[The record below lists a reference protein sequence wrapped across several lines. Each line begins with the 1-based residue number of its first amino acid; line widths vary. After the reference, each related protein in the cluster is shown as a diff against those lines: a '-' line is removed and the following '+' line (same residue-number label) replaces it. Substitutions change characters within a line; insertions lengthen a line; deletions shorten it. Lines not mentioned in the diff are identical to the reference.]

1 LHLGSLDAFARLHHT
16 AEIVIV
22 SHSSHDSSAAA
33 RGEQR
38 EKRPGRLAARV
49 AGFAAFASLALH
61 AASLQAQSVSAR
73 AGIDS
78 ADRADSAA
86 LGVDTILSLEEA
98 LDRARHVSP
107 DVARQNGAVRSAR
120 SGEHV
125 ALGSYLPTL
134 SLESGA
140 ARAGAAVAAAPITPT
155 YAGNAYS
162 AGLIASINV
171 YTGGRLGAERKQAR
185 AEREAAEANLVAT
198 NYDLRF
204 TVDTTFLGV
213 LRAEALARVAQA
225 RLIRAKGA
233 ERDAASRL
241 AAGTTTRSDDLRA
254 ALEVMS
260 AEQALL
266 EARSA
271 HVSASVAL
279 GRLTG
284 LGGRVGAREDDSS
297 VVRPLSVPEDSVLAE
312 IERTSPDV
320 KAAEA
325 TAAATSAGVS
335 SAKSHYQPYISAAGG
350 YSYLRQ
356 QPELLNDGGTWV
368 ARIGLSYP
376 LFDGFVRGDEVTRA
390 RADEETARVSNLDTH
405 RFVRASAIRLLTN
418 LAVERRRMT
427 LSEQAVAL
435 AREDLRVQD
444 ARYREGA
451 TTQLERLTSE
461 LALVNAE
468 QDAVTARFDYAVARA
483 ELEALAGRTL

>member
-1 LHLGSLDAFARLHHT
+1 MASGGATAATAVLFA
-16 AEIVIV
+16 
-22 SHSSHDSSAAA
+22 
-33 RGEQR
+33 
-38 EKRPGRLAARV
+38 LAALPL
-49 AGFAAFASLALH
+49 S
-61 AASLQAQSVSAR
+61 AQGTSAR
-73 AGIDS
+73 AGIES
-78 ADRADSAA
+78 ASRADSA
-86 LGVDTILSLEEA
+86 LIVDTVLSLDEA

-107 DVARQNGAVRSAR
+107 DVARGNGAVLSAR

-125 ALGSYLPTL
+125 SVGAYLPNL

-140 ARAGAAVAAAPITPT
+140 ARAGDAIGAAPIAPT
-155 YAGNAYS
+155 YAGSAYS
-162 AGLIASINV
+162 AGLIASIDV
-171 YTGGRLGAERKQAR
+171 YTGGRLGAERRQAR
-185 AEREAAEANLVAT
+185 AVREAAEANLVAT
-198 NYDLRF
+198 NYGVRF
-204 TVDTTFLGV
+204 NVDTTFLGV
-213 LRAEALARVAQA
+213 LRAEALAKVAEA
-225 RLIRAKGA
+225 RLVRARGA

-254 ALEVMS
+254 SLEVTS
-260 AEQALL
+260 SEQALL

-271 HVSASVAL
+271 HVAASVAL

-284 LGGRVGAREDDSS
+284 IGGRVGAREDDSS
-297 VVRPLSVPEDSVLAE
+297 IVRPLSVPEDTVLAE

-325 TAAATSAGVS
+325 TAVATSAGVS
-335 SAKSHYQPYISAAGG
+335 SAKSRYQPYISAAGG
-350 YSYLRQ
+350 YSYLHQ
-356 QPELLNDGGTWV
+356 TPEVLNDGGTWV

-376 LFDGFVRGDEVTRA
+376 LFDGFVRDDEVTRA
-390 RADEETARVSNLDTH
+390 RADETTARVSNADTH
-405 RFVRASAIRLLTN
+405 RAVRASAIRLLTN

-427 LSEQAVAL
+427 LAEQAVAL

-468 QDAVTARFDYAVARA
+468 EDAVTARFDYAVARA

>member
-1 LHLGSLDAFARLHHT
+1 M
-16 AEIVIV
+16 
-22 SHSSHDSSAAA
+22 AAA
-33 RGEQR
+33 LTLTTSPARAQNI
-38 EKRPGRLAARV
+38 AAR
-49 AGFAAFASLALH
+49 A
-61 AASLQAQSVSAR
+61 AASDTL
-73 AGIDS
+73 
-78 ADRADSAA
+78 DRADSSA
-86 LGVDTILSLEEA
+86 LRMDTVLTLDEA
-98 LDRARHVSP
+98 MERARHVSP
-107 DVARQNGAVRSAR
+107 DVARGTGAVRSAR
-120 SGEHV
+120 SGERV
-125 ALGSYLPTL
+125 ALGSYLPAL

-140 ARAGAAVAAAPITPT
+140 ARAGDAIGAAPIAPT

-185 AEREAAEANLVAT
+185 AERAAAEANLVAT

-213 LRAEALARVAQA
+213 LRAGALARVAEA
-225 RLIRAKGA
+225 RLIRAKSA

-254 ALEVMS
+254 ALEVTS
-260 AEQALL
+260 SEQALL

-271 HVSASVAL
+271 SVAASVGL

-284 LGGRVGAREDDSS
+284 IGGRVGASEDDSTI
-297 VVRPLSVPEDSVLAE
+297 VRPLSVPEDSVLAE

-320 KAAEA
+320 QASEA
-325 TAAATSAGVS
+325 TATATNAGVS
-335 SAKSHYQPYISAAGG
+335 SARSHYQPFISAAGG
-350 YSYLRQ
+350 YSYLHQ
-356 QPELLNDGGTWV
+356 TPQVLNDGGTWV

-376 LFDGFVRGDEVTRA
+376 LFDGFVREDDVTRA
-390 RADEETARVSNLDTH
+390 RADDETARIANLDTH
-405 RFVRASAIRLLTN
+405 RAVRANAIRLLTN
-418 LAVERRRMT
+418 LAVERRRML
-427 LSEQAVAL
+427 LSEQAVTL

-468 QDAVTARFDYAVARA
+468 QDAVTTRFDYAVARA
-483 ELEALAGRTL
+483 ALEALAGRTL

>member
-1 LHLGSLDAFARLHHT
+1 MKTTVAVAALATVMARPLSL
-16 AEIVIV
+16 
-22 SHSSHDSSAAA
+22 
-33 RGEQR
+33 
-38 EKRPGRLAARV
+38 P
-49 AGFAAFASLALH
+49 
-61 AASLQAQSVSAR
+61 AQSIASR

-78 ADRADSAA
+78 TGRADSAA
-86 LGVDTILSLEEA
+86 LTVDTTLTFDEA

-107 DVARQNGAVRSAR
+107 DVARELGAVRSAN
-120 SGEHV
+120 SGERV
-125 ALGSYLPTL
+125 ALGSYLPQL

-140 ARAGAAVAAAPITPT
+140 ARAGDAIGAAPIAPT

-171 YTGGRLGAERKQAR
+171 YTGGRLGAQRKQAR
-185 AEREAAEANLVAT
+185 AEREAAEANLVAI

-213 LRAEALARVAQA
+213 LRAEALATVARA

-241 AAGTTTRSDDLRA
+241 VAGTTTRSDDLRA
-254 ALEVMS
+254 TLEVTS

-271 HVSASVAL
+271 HVAAAVAL

-284 LGGRVGAREDDSS
+284 IGGRVGAREDDAS
-297 VVRPLSVPEDSVLAE
+297 VVRPLSISEDSVLAD

-325 TAAATSAGVS
+325 TAVATNAGVS
-335 SAKSHYQPYISAAGG
+335 SARSHYQPYISAAGG
-350 YSYLRQ
+350 YSYLHQ
-356 QPELLNDGGTWV
+356 TPEILHDGGTWV

-390 RADEETARVSNLDTH
+390 RADDETARVSKLDVH
-405 RFVRASAIRLLTN
+405 RAVRASAIRLLTN
-418 LAVERRRMT
+418 LVVERRRIA

-483 ELEALAGRTL
+483 ALEALAGRTL

>member
-1 LHLGSLDAFARLHHT
+1 MA
-16 AEIVIV
+16 
-22 SHSSHDSSAAA
+22 
-33 RGEQR
+33 
-38 EKRPGRLAARV
+38 
-49 AGFAAFASLALH
+49 
-61 AASLQAQSVSAR
+61 AR
-73 AGIDS
+73 AGAADNL
-78 ADRADSAA
+78 DRADSSA
-86 LGVDTILSLEEA
+86 LRLDTVLTLDEA
-98 LDRARHVSP
+98 LERARHVSP
-107 DVARQNGAVRSAR
+107 DVARGVGAVRSAH
-120 SGEHV
+120 SGERV
-125 ALGSYLPTL
+125 ALGSYLPAL

-140 ARAGAAVAAAPITPT
+140 ARAGGAIGAAPIAPT

-171 YTGGRLGAERKQAR
+171 YTGGRLGSERKQAR
-185 AEREAAEANLVAT
+185 AAREAAEANLVAT
-198 NYDLRF
+198 SYDLRF

-213 LRAEALARVAQA
+213 LRAEALERVADA
-225 RLIRAKGA
+225 RLVRAKSA

-254 ALEVMS
+254 MLEVTSS
-260 AEQALL
+260 AQALL

-271 HVSASVAL
+271 HVAASVAL

-284 LGGRVGAREDDSS
+284 IGGRVGASEDDSTI
-297 VVRPLSVPEDSVLAE
+297 VRPLSVPEDSVLAE

-325 TAAATSAGVS
+325 TATATNAGVS

-350 YSYLRQ
+350 YSYLHQ
-356 QPELLNDGGTWV
+356 TPEVLHDGGTWV

-376 LFDGFVRGDEVTRA
+376 LFDGFQREDDVTRA
-390 RADEETARVSNLDTH
+390 KADDETARSSSLDTH
-405 RFVRASAIRLLTN
+405 RAVRANAIRLLTN
-418 LAVERRRMT
+418 LSVERRRMA
-427 LSEQAVAL
+427 LSEQSVAL

-468 QDAVTARFDYAVARA
+468 QDAVTTRFDYAVARA
-483 ELEALAGRTL
+483 ALEALAGRTL

>member
-1 LHLGSLDAFARLHHT
+1 MASKRSRGIVRAAAVAAIATLLVSASRLSAQRDTGRATAESLD
-16 AEIVIV
+16 
-22 SHSSHDSSAAA
+22 
-33 RGEQR
+33 Q
-38 EKRPGRLAARV
+38 
-49 AGFAAFASLALH
+49 
-61 AASLQAQSVSAR
+61 
-73 AGIDS
+73 
-78 ADRADSAA
+78 ADSAA
-86 LGVDTILSLEEA
+86 LTVDTVLLLDEA
-98 LDRARHVSP
+98 LGLARHVSP
-107 DVARQNGAVRSAR
+107 DVARETGAVRSAH
-120 SGEHV
+120 SGERV
-125 ALGSYLPTL
+125 ALGAYLPTL

-140 ARAGAAVAAAPITPT
+140 ARAGDAIGAAPIAPT

-185 AEREAAEANLVAT
+185 AERDAAEANLVAT
-198 NYDLRF
+198 TFDLRF

-213 LRAEALARVAQA
+213 LRAEALEKVAQA
-225 RLIRAKGA
+225 RLVRAKDA

-254 ALEVMS
+254 TLEVTS
-260 AEQALL
+260 SEQALL

-271 HVSASVAL
+271 HVAAAVAL

-284 LGGRVGAREDDSS
+284 LGGRVGATEDDSS
-297 VVRPLSVPEDSVLAE
+297 IVRPLSVADDSVLAE

-325 TAAATSAGVS
+325 TAVATSAGVT
-335 SAKSHYQPYISAAGG
+335 SAKSRYQPYISAAGG
-350 YSYLRQ
+350 YSYLHQ
-356 QPELLNDGGTWV
+356 TPEVLNDGGVWV

-376 LFDGFVRGDEVTRA
+376 LFDGFVRGDDVVRA
-390 RADEETARVSNLDTH
+390 RADEETARISNADTH
-405 RFVRASAIRLLTN
+405 RAVRASAIRLLTN
-418 LAVERRRMT
+418 LAVERRRIA

-483 ELEALAGRTL
+483 ELEALAGRSL

>member
-1 LHLGSLDAFARLHHT
+1 MTFLHHFY
-16 AEIVIV
+16 E
-22 SHSSHDSSAAA
+22 SSAETRGATAHEPRAGTA
-33 RGEQR
+33 RGR
-38 EKRPGRLAARV
+38 VALAATV
-49 AGFAAFASLALH
+49 AALAL
-61 AASLQAQSVSAR
+61 APFALTAQSMSAR
-73 AGIDS
+73 AGAADS
-78 ADRADSAA
+78 LDRADAAA
-86 LGVDTILSLEEA
+86 LRLDTVLTLDEA
-98 LDRARHVSP
+98 LERARHASP
-107 DVARQNGAVRSAR
+107 DVARGVGAVRTAH
-120 SGEHV
+120 SGERV
-125 ALGSYLPTL
+125 ALGSYLPGL

-140 ARAGAAVAAAPITPT
+140 ARAGDAIGAAPIAPT
-155 YAGNAYS
+155 YAGSAYN

-198 NYDLRF
+198 GYDLRF

-213 LRAEALARVAQA
+213 LRAEALERVAEA
-225 RLIRAKGA
+225 RLVRAKSA

-254 ALEVMS
+254 TLEVTS
-260 AEQALL
+260 SEQALL

-271 HVSASVAL
+271 HVAASVAL

-284 LGGRVGAREDDSS
+284 LGGRVGAREDDSTI
-297 VVRPLSVPEDSVLAE
+297 VRPLSVPEDSVLAQ

-325 TAAATSAGVS
+325 TATATSAGVS

-350 YSYLRQ
+350 YSYLHQ
-356 QPELLNDGGTWV
+356 TPEVLNDGGTWV

-376 LFDGFVRGDEVTRA
+376 LFDGFVREDEVTRA
-390 RADEETARVSNLDTH
+390 KADDETARISRLDTH
-405 RFVRASAIRLLTN
+405 RAVRANAIRLLTN

-468 QDAVTARFDYAVARA
+468 QDAVTTRFDYAVARA
-483 ELEALAGRTL
+483 ALEALAGRTL

>member
-1 LHLGSLDAFARLHHT
+1 
-16 AEIVIV
+16 VIV
-22 SHSSHDSSAAA
+22 PYSSHECFAAA
-33 RGEQR
+33 REERGER
-38 EKRPGRLAARV
+38 GPGRLAARV
-49 AGFAAFASLALH
+49 ATFAAIASLALH
-61 AASLQAQSVSAR
+61 AASLHAQSVSAR

-86 LGVDTILSLEEA
+86 LAVDTVLSLDEA

-140 ARAGAAVAAAPITPT
+140 ARAGDAVAAAPITPT

-254 ALEVMS
+254 TLEVTS

-312 IERTSPDV
+312 IEHTSPDV

-325 TAAATSAGVS
+325 TAVATSAGVS
-335 SAKSHYQPYISAAGG
+335 SAKSHYQPFISAAGG
-350 YSYLRQ
+350 YSYLHQ
-356 QPELLNDGGTWV
+356 QPEVLNDGGTWV

-376 LFDGFVRGDEVTRA
+376 LFDGFVRGYEVTRA

>member
-1 LHLGSLDAFARLHHT
+1 VALAVAP
-16 AEIVIV
+16 
-22 SHSSHDSSAAA
+22 SS
-33 RGEQR
+33 R
-38 EKRPGRLAARV
+38 
-49 AGFAAFASLALH
+49 
-61 AASLQAQSVSAR
+61 AQTMAAR
-73 AGIDS
+73 AGADTL
-78 ADRADSAA
+78 DRADSTA
-86 LGVDTILSLEEA
+86 LTVDTVITLDEA
-98 LDRARHVSP
+98 YERSKHVSP
-107 DVARQNGAVRSAR
+107 DVARETGAVRSAR
-120 SGEHV
+120 SGERV
-125 ALGSYLPTL
+125 ALGSYFPNL

-140 ARAGAAVAAAPITPT
+140 ARAGDAIGAAPIAPT
-155 YAGNAYS
+155 YAGSAYS

-185 AEREAAEANLVAT
+185 AEREAAEANLIAT
-198 NYDLRF
+198 SYDLRF

-213 LRAEALARVAQA
+213 LRAEALARVAQS

-254 ALEVMS
+254 TLEVTS
-260 AEQALL
+260 SEQALL
-266 EARSA
+266 EARAA
-271 HVSASVAL
+271 HVAASVAL

-284 LGGRVGAREDDSS
+284 LGGRVGATEDDSTI
-297 VVRPLSVPEDSVLAE
+297 VRPLSVPEDSVLSA

-325 TAAATSAGVS
+325 TAVATSAGVS
-335 SAKSHYQPYISAAGG
+335 SARSHYQPFISAAGG
-350 YSYLRQ
+350 YSYLHQ
-356 QPELLNDGGTWV
+356 TPEVLNDGGTWV

-390 RADEETARVSNLDTH
+390 RADEETAHVSNLDTH
-405 RFVRASAIRLLTN
+405 RAVRASAIRLLTN
-418 LAVERRRMT
+418 LAVERRRMS

>member
-1 LHLGSLDAFARLHHT
+1 MRHAVT
-16 AEIVIV
+16 A
-22 SHSSHDSSAAA
+22 
-33 RGEQR
+33 
-38 EKRPGRLAARV
+38 LAALL
-49 AGFAAFASLALH
+49 ASFASLTLAPLALP
-61 AASLQAQSVSAR
+61 AQSMAPR
-73 AGIDS
+73 AG
-78 ADRADSAA
+78 AADS
-86 LGVDTILSLEEA
+86 LERSDSIPLELDTVLTLDEA
-98 LDRARHVSP
+98 LERARHVSP
-107 DVARQNGAVRSAR
+107 DVARGLGAVRSAH
-120 SGEHV
+120 SGERV
-125 ALGSYLPTL
+125 ALGSYLPAL
-134 SLESGA
+134 SFESGA
-140 ARAGAAVAAAPITPT
+140 ARAGDAIGAAPIAPT

-162 AGLIASINV
+162 AGLIASMNL

-185 AEREAAEANLVAT
+185 AEREAAEADLVAT
-198 NYDLRF
+198 SYNLRF

-213 LRAEALARVAQA
+213 LRAEALARVAEA
-225 RLIRAKGA
+225 RLVRAKSG

-254 ALEVMS
+254 TLEVTS
-260 AEQALL
+260 AEQAFL

-271 HVSASVAL
+271 HVAASAAL

-284 LGGRVGAREDDSS
+284 LGGRVGAQEDDSTI
-297 VVRPLSVPEDSVLAE
+297 VRPLSVPQDSVLAE

-325 TAAATSAGVS
+325 TATATNASVS
-335 SAKSHYQPYISAAGG
+335 SAKSHYQPFISAAGG
-350 YSYLRQ
+350 YSYLHQ
-356 QPELLNDGGTWV
+356 SPQVLNDGGTWV

-376 LFDGFVRGDEVTRA
+376 LFDGFVREDEVTRA
-390 RADEETARVSNLDTH
+390 KADDETARISNSDTH
-405 RFVRASAIRLLTN
+405 RAVRANATRLLTN
-418 LAVERRRMT
+418 LAVERRRMA
-427 LSEQAVAL
+427 LSEQAVGL